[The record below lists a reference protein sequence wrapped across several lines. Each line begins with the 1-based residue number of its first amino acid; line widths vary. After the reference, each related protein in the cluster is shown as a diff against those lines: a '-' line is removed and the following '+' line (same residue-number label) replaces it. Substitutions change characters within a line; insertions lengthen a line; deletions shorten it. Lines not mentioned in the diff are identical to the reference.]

1 MEKDVLY
8 VVANPA
14 SGSGRGRLVWESV
27 EAYLREHMIAYQP
40 VQDDLPPAGSRVM
53 LIGGDGTY
61 CCFVN
66 RVPHPEVYRYILVEA
81 GSSNSL
87 WSTFGMAH
95 CSRELDAEDYVTM
108 DLGEVET
115 DKERFWFWNEASLG
129 FAAAIGARTV
139 DSSLKRTMN
148 RWHLSEW
155 SYVLTAFSVW
165 MQAEP
170 TMINLMNNNRISG
183 DLRPCPDAR
192 PDDGLVDVSVLR
204 CPRWRLPLELV
215 RMVGLREANRS
226 RYVKVYRG
234 REWQTELQEALPVEA
249 DGEPMQAARVV
260 RFGHYSLPLQV
271 KFLQIGE
278 PNAL

>member
-1 MEKDVLY
+1 MEKDILY
-8 VVANPA
+8 VVANPN
-14 SGSGRGRLVWESV
+14 SGSGRGRLVWKSV
-27 EAYLREHMIAYQP
+27 EAYLCEHTIAYQL
-40 VQDDLPPAGSRVM
+40 VNEDLPPEGSRVM

-87 WSTFGMAH
+87 WSTFGAVY
-95 CSRELDAEDYVTM
+95 CSSELEADDFVRM

-115 DKERFWFWNEASLG
+115 ERERFWFWNEASLG

-139 DSSLKRTMN
+139 DSALKRAMN

-155 SYVLTAFSVW
+155 AYVLTAFSVW
-165 MQAEP
+165 MTEEP

-183 DLRPCPDAR
+183 DLRPCPNAK

-215 RMVGLREANRS
+215 QMVGLCVVNPS
-226 RYVKVYRG
+226 RYVVTCRG
-234 REWQTELQEALPVEA
+234 KEWRTELVKPLPVEA
-249 DGEPMQAARVV
+249 DGEPMSVARVV
-260 RFGHYSLPLQV
+260 RFGLYGKPLEV
-271 KFLQIGE
+271 KFWKL
-278 PNAL
+278 